1 VGEEGLFS
9 KRVTAFWRLE
19 YGLGGC
25 AALRSVEWVRCGT
38 LFPTVVTFGFG
49 DGDMKEVTRGGM
61 VYNVISFCYN
71 VWIYRG
77 GMVYTTL
84 FPCGYVTFGD
94 EAMRRYI
101 TLFPKSVNTVFPVY
115 SSILN
120 NRTSVR
126 PLHRRNAL
134 ALLLIQRPHRHFSGT
149 PLYIVTNLP
158 LPRKAMLHPG
168 LVVAFFVVVS
178 RMRAPTLSPRQRRFT
193 RLHSVGQE
201 ITQLERFNQVRVP
214 NQRAVGDA
222 DVG

>member
-1 VGEEGLFS
+1 
-9 KRVTAFWRLE
+9 
-19 YGLGGC
+19 
-25 AALRSVEWVRCGT
+25 
-38 LFPTVVTFGFG
+38 
-49 DGDMKEVTRGGM
+49 
-61 VYNVISFCYN
+61 
-71 VWIYRG
+71 
-77 GMVYTTL
+77 MVYTTL

-101 TLFPKSVNTVFPVY
+101 TLFLSSVY

-134 ALLLIQRPHRHFSGT
+134 ALLLIQRPHCHFSST
-149 PLYIVTNLP
+149 PLHIVTNLP

-168 LVVAFFVVVS
+168 HVVAFFVVVS

-201 ITQLERFNQVRVP
+201 IAQFKRLDQVRVP
-214 NQRAVGDA
+214 DERAVGDA
-222 DVG
+222 DVGVKGVFGGFEFCIAFGQRVVGAENGGCLLHGALHGVAEGGGGCASGGAEESVDFGDGGEADV